1 MDKNNSGISCL
12 IAFIGLGLFLLFYN
26 RIMIFSPVFIMM
38 IVGVVVLCIM
48 ISALCSKDSNEA
60 KNQYRKEIPNT
71 VYQNTLRNPYITK
84 RVEESKPKIVEKKEI
99 VKEPPNITRYCPFC
113 GVLRERDA
121 IYCYNCGTRLDN
133 D

>member
-26 RIMIFSPVFIMM
+26 RIMIFSPFFIMM

-48 ISALCSKDSNEA
+48 ISALGIKSSYEGKSPY
-60 KNQYRKEIPNT
+60 KKEVPPNN
-71 VYQNTLRNPYITK
+71 YQNISRNPYVIK
-84 RVEESKPKIVEKKEI
+84 RVNECEPKIVEKKQI
-99 VKEPPNITRYCPFC
+99 VKEPLNITRYCPFC